1 MSNATLNDN
10 ATLNE
15 TMNDDATLNDK
26 PTLNETMLAPSRSD
40 RPFSIPPS
48 IITDKRCPLE
58 LNAPLFG
65 EHLR

>member
-1 MSNATLNDN
+1 
-10 ATLNE
+10 
-15 TMNDDATLNDK
+15 MNDDATLNDK
-26 PTLNETMLAPSRSD
+26 LTLNETMLAPSRSD